1 MQGKVGMQQDLFP
14 TEGSGAQTPN
24 PPDQQDPWTRSLVSA
39 HCVRDCHSEIPE
51 AVTSVES
58 PDRLV
63 SSSEVKRAPN
73 VDFARRYPVMFPT
86 RLVHLN

>member
-1 MQGKVGMQQDLFP
+1 MQGKVGMQQDLFL
-14 TEGSGAQTPN
+14 TEGSGTTKTQG

-58 PDRLV
+58 
-63 SSSEVKRAPN
+63 
-73 VDFARRYPVMFPT
+73 RRQT
-86 RLVHLN
+86 CL